1 MFRNLQIYKDSY
13 QLSKA
18 IHRALPKMS
27 RFDRFSLGSM
37 LFEKSLMLVRDVIKA
52 NSLRGKE
59 RVDVLENLI
68 GTFGVVEAL
77 IRIASDEKMWDQ
89 KTLAPM
95 FLLISDISK
104 QANAWKRST
113 RI

>member
-18 IHRALPKMS
+18 IHKALPKMS

-37 LFEKSLMLVRDVIKA
+37 LFEKSLMLVDGVIKA

-59 RVDVLENLI
+59 RVDVLDKLI

-77 IRIASDEKMWDQ
+77 IRITSDEKIWDQ
-89 KTLAPM
+89 KTLSPM

-104 QANAWKRST
+104 QANAWRRST

>member
-18 IHRALPKMS
+18 IHMALPKMS

-37 LFEKSLMLVRDVIKA
+37 LFEKSLMMVRDVIKA
-52 NSLRGKE
+52 NSLRGRE
-59 RVDVLENLI
+59 RVDVLDELI

-77 IRIASDEKMWDQ
+77 IRIASDERMWDQ

>member
-18 IHRALPKMS
+18 IHKALPKMS

-37 LFEKSLMLVRDVIKA
+37 LFEKSLMLVDGVIKA

-59 RVDVLENLI
+59 RVDVLDKLI

-77 IRIASDEKMWDQ
+77 IRITSDEKIWDQ

-95 FLLISDISK
+95 FLLISGISK
-104 QANAWKRST
+104 QANAWRRST

>member
-1 MFRNLQIYKDSY
+1 
-13 QLSKA
+13 
-18 IHRALPKMS
+18 MS
-27 RFDRFSLGSM
+27 RFERFSIGSM
-37 LFEKSLMLVRDVIKA
+37 LFEKSLHLVDGIITA
-52 NSLRGKE
+52 NAVRGKE
-59 RVDVLENLI
+59 RVDELGKFI

-77 IRIASDEKMWDQ
+77 IRIASDERMWDQ

>member
-1 MFRNLQIYKDSY
+1 
-13 QLSKA
+13 
-18 IHRALPKMS
+18 
-27 RFDRFSLGSM
+27 M
-37 LFEKSLMLVRDVIKA
+37 LFEKSLMLVHDVIKA

-59 RVDVLENLI
+59 RVGVLENLI
-68 GTFGVVEAL
+68 GTFGIVEAL